1 MQTPLILT
9 VQLDKSSQYFFNE
22 KRKEYFPP
30 ERNFLEAHLTLFH
43 HLPDDE
49 DIIIERMETICAQQK
64 IVSLPVTE
72 VKNIGKGVVYKIESK
87 ELISLH
93 KRLQKEWLPHLTI
106 QDRQGLWPHITIQNK
121 VTIEEAKRTLE
132 KEKTGF
138 ASFIAQAEGFTLWR
152 YLNGPWQWYRSFPFA
167 G

>member
-9 VQLDKSSQYFFNE
+9 VQLDEKSQLFFNQ
-22 KRKEYFPP
+22 KRKQYFPP
-30 ERNFLEAHLTLFH
+30 ERNFLDAHLTLFH

-49 DIIIERMETICAQQK
+49 EIIINSIERHSAKQK
-64 IVSLPVTE
+64 SFVLQITE
-72 VKNIGKGVVYKIESK
+72 VKSIGKGVAYKIESN

-93 KRLQKEWLPHLTI
+93 KKLQKEWAEYLTT

-121 VTIEEAKRTLE
+121 VTAEEAKETLE
-132 KEKTGF
+132 KEKNNFSPF
-138 ASFIAQAEGFTLWR
+138 AAQAEGFTLWR
-152 YLNGPWQWYRSFPFA
+152 YLNGPWQWYHSFPFA